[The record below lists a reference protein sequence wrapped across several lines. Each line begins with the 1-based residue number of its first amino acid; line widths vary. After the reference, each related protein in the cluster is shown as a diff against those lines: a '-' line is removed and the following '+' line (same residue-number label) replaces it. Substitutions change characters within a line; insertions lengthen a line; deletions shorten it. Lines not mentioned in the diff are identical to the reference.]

1 MEGVLWAQ
9 GPCGG
14 LVAEWGTYGV
24 PDPVETGAGSQGVW
38 GLATWW
44 KAQRRRPQW
53 RGSRQEGGGGLEA
66 VDPQG
71 AGMGVVEGAGMGLG
85 PWGLGCQ
92 LVVGHPVDS
101 E

>member
-1 MEGVLWAQ
+1 MAPGEIFPEVLLAEATQERGQQLPSGRPEVVLWAQ

-24 PDPVETGAGSQGVW
+24 PDPVGTGAGSQGVW

-53 RGSRQEGGGGLEA
+53 RG
-66 VDPQG
+66 
-71 AGMGVVEGAGMGLG
+71 
-85 PWGLGCQ
+85 
-92 LVVGHPVDS
+92 
-101 E
+101 